1 MKTKLTVKNILQ
13 RKKQKERKKTTKAK
27 SVKRTATITTT
38 RTRTRT
44 IQKIP
49 YFINKSCT
57 CQNSAP
63 RTNGSSKTSTEE
75 QKQEKTNK
83 C

>member
-1 MKTKLTVKNILQ
+1 VLKEPQLLQ
-13 RKKQKERKKTTKAK
+13 PQEQEQEQYK
-27 SVKRTATITTT
+27 
-38 RTRTRT
+38 
-44 IQKIP
+44 KIP

-75 QKQEKTNK
+75 QKTRKNK
-83 C
+83 QMLV